1 MGQCGVRV
9 SFRLHV
15 ARTCPSSWSPERP
28 RRLLLFRV
36 CNDKTAILLTSQKI
50 KALSQFSATRHPK
63 RALYV
68 RCTGDANEPR
78 IELDRQK
85 QSHCIRWRDYHIR
98 LRVPTRSGNIRTGWF
113 TVRGPSPSL
122 FFGVAEWCCLLRC
135 VSHQLFQ
142 VHLHHT
148 PRRTATAPHPCLGT
162 PGSQFD
168 WEKGSEIIVDDDGTW
183 TAYAG
188 GFKEDEF
195 HGHGTWM
202 NSAGFQLTAM
212 WEHRELTSSGQ
223 WVR

>member
-1 MGQCGVRV
+1 MNHGL
-9 SFRLHV
+9 SL
-15 ARTCPSSWSPERP
+15 T
-28 RRLLLFRV
+28 
-36 CNDKTAILLTSQKI
+36 DK
-50 KALSQFSATRHPK
+50 
-63 RALYV
+63 
-68 RCTGDANEPR
+68 
-78 IELDRQK
+78 K

-122 FFGVAEWCCLLRC
+122 FYGVAEWCCLLRC

-202 NSAGFQLTAM
+202 NSAGFQLAAM